1 MLDGTTVGALLGFLG
16 LVVTAL
22 SGVYV
27 ATRTSSSEKESAAQR
42 MLEDT
47 RDEATEAR
55 FALRDERIA
64 FLEQQ
69 LADERAKHQ
78 NCKEH

>member
-1 MLDGTTVGALLGFLG
+1 MLDGTTIGALFGFLG

-27 ATRTSSSEKESAAQR
+27 ATRTNASEKESTAQR
-42 MLEDT
+42 ALEET
-47 RDEATEAR
+47 RDEVVDER
-55 FALRDERIA
+55 FKLRDERIE

-69 LADERAKHQ
+69 LAFERAKHQ
-78 NCKEH
+78 NCKGH